1 MLSLQVNYLGHWLLV
16 HNLMDHQRKL
26 RKQQKHTGREEGGR
40 SSEGTRVLFFS
51 SVTHLAGSLNF
62 SEAFPLPSQPDV

>member
-1 MLSLQVNYLGHWLLV
+1 
-16 HNLMDHQRKL
+16 MDHQRKL